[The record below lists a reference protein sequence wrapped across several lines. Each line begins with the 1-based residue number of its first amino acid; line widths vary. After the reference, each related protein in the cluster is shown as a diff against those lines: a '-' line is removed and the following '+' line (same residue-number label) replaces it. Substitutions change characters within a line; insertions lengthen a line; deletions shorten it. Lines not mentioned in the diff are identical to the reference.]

1 MPNEVDSQL
10 LRDIIFQGRRLVGVV
25 CVGAAAAAAA
35 TEMIKDGVNSD
46 IFVYFSSALE
56 NRTLSHESAF
66 EALTGAHTAIVMA
79 AIGDCD
85 VDELTLIGRAAQ
97 SIKLLTIGIFTTD
110 RRLGDDHNLVSRFS
124 DVFDTV
130 ILESVDDLPPSNA
143 TSVEFLNAAC
153 AGLAEIQC
161 GRYLIKASVRDL
173 DHMFSKKGKGFIGF
187 GMAASVGRGPSALNR
202 ALAHPRLNG
211 LDLSRAKGA
220 LFIFKINTSVTDASN
235 RMTEVRALMKVV
247 FELHPTNGPSL
258 FSNEV
263 DLLFTAVESDT
274 FSNDE
279 CSVTLIVTGFT

>member
-1 MPNEVDSQL
+1 
-10 LRDIIFQGRRLVGVV
+10 
-25 CVGAAAAAAA
+25 
-35 TEMIKDGVNSD
+35 
-46 IFVYFSSALE
+46 
-56 NRTLSHESAF
+56 
-66 EALTGAHTAIVMA
+66 MA
-79 AIGDCD
+79 AIGDCG

-153 AGLAEIQC
+153 AGLAEIHC
-161 GRYLIKASVRDL
+161 GRYLVKANVRDL
-173 DHMFSKKGKGFIGF
+173 DDMFSKKGRGFIGF
-187 GMAASVGRGPSALNR
+187 GMAAGSGRGPSALNS
-202 ALAHPRLNG
+202 ALAHPGLYG

-279 CSVTLIVTGFT
+279 RSVTLIVTGFT